1 VLWWEIKTLPA
12 RLALDAGALPQST
25 AFEKLLPTADAA
37 KDLMKHSL
45 AHWWINGLRLT
56 LETQRQIQANQLDAA
71 RNTINALSQH
81 GEMMAASQKLATQSA
96 ERSEW
101 NRAFRALE
109 MITANAR
116 GQLALAGSKE
126 NRNIAY
132 NWFSAAADRQT
143 ASPMMKAPL
152 VLTPMAGQ
160 IGEYFMTINQAPEA
174 IEAFEKALKAFPNDS
189 RLIERL
195 TTARESQSKQPDR

>member
-1 VLWWEIKTLPA
+1 
-12 RLALDAGALPQST
+12 
-25 AFEKLLPTADAA
+25 
-37 KDLMKHSL
+37 
-45 AHWWINGLRLT
+45 
-56 LETQRQIQANQLDAA
+56 
-71 RNTINALSQH
+71 
-81 GEMMAASQKLATQSA
+81 MMAASQKLATQSA

-101 NRAFRALE
+101 NRAFRSLE

-116 GQLALAGSKE
+116 GQLALAGSEE

-195 TTARESQSKQPDR
+195 TTARESISKTATPASDQAKQPDR

>member
-1 VLWWEIKTLPA
+1 VLCWEIKTLPA
-12 RLALDAGALPQST
+12 RLAIDAVKLPQSIPT
-25 AFEKLLPTADAA
+25 EKLLPTADAA
-37 KDLMKHSL
+37 KDLVKQSL
-45 AHWWINGLRLT
+45 AHWWINGLRLA
-56 LETQRQIQANQLDAA
+56 LEAQREIHANQLDDA

-81 GEMMAASQKLATQSA
+81 GEMMAASQKLASRSA

-195 TTARESQSKQPDR
+195 TTARKSQSKQPDR

>member
-1 VLWWEIKTLPA
+1 
-12 RLALDAGALPQST
+12 
-25 AFEKLLPTADAA
+25 
-37 KDLMKHSL
+37 
-45 AHWWINGLRLT
+45 
-56 LETQRQIQANQLDAA
+56 
-71 RNTINALSQH
+71 
-81 GEMMAASQKLATQSA
+81 
-96 ERSEW
+96 
-101 NRAFRALE
+101 

-116 GQLALAGSKE
+116 GQLALAGSEE

-195 TTARESQSKQPDR
+195 TTARKSQSKQPAAE